1 MKKFRWILLSLY
13 FVLFI
18 SFGLIFYFKYL
29 DRFLKSGAEP
39 QKIETLQNADYIYYG
54 TDNNL
59 FRLKPELQ
67 IDPANLGRIERLQS
81 TGEVG
86 TVEINKTGDLL
97 VYDAKNSQGQREIWQ
112 VETKTNQSSKI
123 AAQDLEGLNNFR
135 EFFWPQLSPNNR
147 QVAFVASAAYDQVM
161 IYDLSSR
168 KTFPL
173 MSNFAVQLA
182 AFSWSPDSQKIIF
195 CTNNLDT
202 NACQEIN
209 LNNSSDRQILVAEV
223 SQIAQTEE
231 GYIYLAKDGESV
243 NLFQLGL
250 KSENIFRITDLIAPK
265 KVSQFQLDNNKKQ
278 IVYEVQEGN
287 KSDIYLVKTD
297 GTNKIQLTL
306 DGLSREP
313 VIKPS
318 GEDVAFRRASDGIYV
333 IRIDKS
339 SEKKILNFTE
349 SGETKIKLLLWR

>member
-1 MKKFRWILLSLY
+1 
-13 FVLFI
+13 
-18 SFGLIFYFKYL
+18 
-29 DRFLKSGAEP
+29 
-39 QKIETLQNADYIYYG
+39 
-54 TDNNL
+54 
-59 FRLKPELQ
+59 
-67 IDPANLGRIERLQS
+67 
-81 TGEVG
+81 
-86 TVEINKTGDLL
+86 
-97 VYDAKNSQGQREIWQ
+97 
-112 VETKTNQSSKI
+112 
-123 AAQDLEGLNNFR
+123 
-135 EFFWPQLSPNNR
+135 
-147 QVAFVASAAYDQVM
+147 
-161 IYDLSSR
+161 
-168 KTFPL
+168 
-173 MSNFAVQLA
+173 
-182 AFSWSPDSQKIIF
+182 
-195 CTNNLDT
+195 
-202 NACQEIN
+202 
-209 LNNSSDRQILVAEV
+209 LVAEV